1 MSKDPPLSLTSFVE
15 YYHEMLK
22 YFKTRVL
29 GKVMIHCY
37 YSRLHFGFS
46 FSFPTLAFF
55 IKQNSISKEVQIG
68 GAVESIRKVM
78 FSFREQPKFFCTV
91 SAALQHSFSGRQKM
105 AGFRRMQTKTSLLS
119 PSRHLLIQNVFSAYY
134 QNCNNLNLKLDNTTL
149 SCNLKLKKAL
159 ENVSIAKNLNIATKY
174 HMLGLKIF
182 VQV

>member
-1 MSKDPPLSLTSFVE
+1 
-15 YYHEMLK
+15 
-22 YFKTRVL
+22 
-29 GKVMIHCY
+29 
-37 YSRLHFGFS
+37 
-46 FSFPTLAFF
+46 
-55 IKQNSISKEVQIG
+55 
-68 GAVESIRKVM
+68 M

-182 VQV
+182 VQVQTFWRRPFVPSHNFCHSANQIFFSFSLSVLLNRILNSETRMMLTCGKDKKPM